1 MEEAEKKRKQEEE
14 EAKKVREEKER
25 AARLAA
31 KAEEERLAAEE
42 AAAKEDEEERLVVEA
57 ERKRLAGE
65 AAVAEQLAVESAVA
79 EQTRID
85 KEDAA
90 RLEEE
95 RLAAR
100 VPSPINEEEVAAEE
114 PSSKRP
120 RFEEEESNQMNQVAL
135 YAPPLEDDV
144 DQNINIRT
152 SSLAEPTMK
161 LTGHKGSVYCLA
173 YDPQGEVL
181 CSGSFDS
188 TCLLWKGEYLLL
200 FNFMR
205 QCGGHLLNLFNTNH
219 CNANNKNQ
227 PAENVRILTYS
238 RDTKMPSSMYAL
250 RMTLKR

>member
-42 AAAKEDEEERLVVEA
+42 AAAKEAEEERLVVEA
-57 ERKRLAGE
+57 ERKRIE
-65 AAVAEQLAVESAVA
+65 AAVAEQLAVEAAVA

-85 KEDAA
+85 KEAA
-90 RLEEE
+90 CLEEE

-100 VPSPINEEEVAAEE
+100 APSPINEEEVAAEE

-144 DQNINIRT
+144 DHNINIRT

-188 TCLLWKGEYLLL
+188 TCLLWKGEFYILC
-200 FNFMR
+200 NF
-205 QCGGHLLNLFNTNH
+205 
-219 CNANNKNQ
+219 
-227 PAENVRILTYS
+227 S
-238 RDTKMPSSMYAL
+238 
-250 RMTLKR
+250 